1 MFNFFNWIVNSGNF
15 GKVLI
20 CNLVHDEACIE
31 YPEDM
36 PEVSSILKR
45 YMEDAA
51 AVFCKKLPIP
61 ANASI
66 EKHWVH

>member
-1 MFNFFNWIVNSGNF
+1 MMNFFNWIINNGYFN
-15 GKVLI
+15 KVKI

-36 PEVSSILKR
+36 PETSNILKKC
-45 YMEDAA
+45 MEEAA
-51 AVFCKKLPIP
+51 AVFCTKLPIP